1 MQLQPFNGNFQ
12 TIDWEM
18 IEQAYQ
24 KIPMVNGKPILL
36 GTFWTCEK
44 YALAEVPDHSW
55 IFIELTRPKTYIKI
69 IHCQKMI
76 ANQVWVESLQ

>member
-44 YALAEVPDHSW
+44 YALAEVPDHS
-55 IFIELTRPKTYIKI
+55 
-69 IHCQKMI
+69 
-76 ANQVWVESLQ
+76 